1 MSKILVVDD
10 QIGILQMLQALF
22 EIEGHKVYTAGNG
35 LEAVEIAKSRKLDL
49 ILMDVKMPFMNGIE
63 ALKLI
68 RKSNPNLPV
77 LMMTAYAELNQ
88 KVIAKEQGII
98 DWLHKPLDIE
108 KLKDVVNDI
117 LYKEEKDAK

>member
-1 MSKILVVDD
+1 
-10 QIGILQMLQALF
+10 MLQALF